1 MKTEKMLHPYINS
14 INGDGTEET
23 ITYKNDTE
31 LERLR
36 EDRKNLQLEF
46 IKLKEL
52 LEQIKKTIDE
62 YNG

>member
-1 MKTEKMLHPYINS
+1 MLHPYINS

>member
-14 INGDGTEET
+14 INTDET

-36 EDRKNLQLEF
+36 EDRKNLQLEY

>member
-1 MKTEKMLHPYINS
+1 MLHPYINS
-14 INGDGTEET
+14 INTDET

-52 LEQIKKTIDE
+52 IEQIKKTIDE

>member
-1 MKTEKMLHPYINS
+1 MKSEKMLHPYINS
-14 INGDGTEET
+14 INTDET

>member
-14 INGDGTEET
+14 INTDET

>member
-14 INGDGTEET
+14 INTDET

-52 LEQIKKTIDE
+52 IEQIKKTIDE